1 MKSSPLRLCTIGVLL
16 FALSVLPSRAIVL
29 RDDAS
34 VAESIALGARYPAT
48 GHFSDSV
55 ACTLIR
61 SRWAITAA
69 HVAEE
74 QQPFADYFVTFNG
87 KRYGVEKIII
97 HPRRVVGT
105 VDSQADLALLKL
117 DRDVEGVEP
126 VPLYTRPDEVD
137 LLITRVGWGKT
148 GIGSTG
154 ATGERSKEPR
164 GMTNRIEAI
173 FQDSFITTFDAPPA
187 GTKLEGA
194 TGPGDSGG
202 PAYVEVGGKTYI
214 AGVGSNSTGSA
225 DEGTIG
231 KYGTVNAYCRI
242 STHVSWINK
251 TIAADPPATVQWSAL
266 IRTTKSW
273 PKSAAGTWMKTF
285 FGLFNGGDPARVAEF
300 FAAHRKPKPD
310 APPGKPKLDKLTE
323 SFRSQIETYGAYE
336 LRGYK
341 TAGPYRMA
349 ALVYSPK
356 EKQWRSL
363 NLELEPKTPHRSKD
377 FFSADEEAPKGVGGE
392 ARTP

>member
-1 MKSSPLRLCTIGVLL
+1 MKSSALCPAVGVLL
-16 FALSVLPSRAIVL
+16 LALSAFPGHAIVI
-29 RDDAS
+29 RDDVP

-61 SRWAITAA
+61 PRWAITAA
-69 HVAEE
+69 HVVEP
-74 QQPFADYFVTFNG
+74 QQPFGDYFVTFKG
-87 KRYGVEKIII
+87 QRYGVEKIII
-97 HPRRVVGT
+97 HPRRVEGT

-117 DRDVEGVEP
+117 DRDVEDVEP
-126 VPLYTRPDEVD
+126 IPLYTRPDEVD

-148 GIGSTG
+148 GTGSTG

-164 GMTNRIEAI
+164 GMTNRIEAV

-202 PAYVEVGGKTYI
+202 PAYVEVGGKTYL
-214 AGVGSNSTGSA
+214 AGVGSSSTGNA
-225 DEGTIG
+225 DEGPIG
-231 KYGTVNAYCRI
+231 KYGTVNAYCRV

-251 TIAADPPATVQWSAL
+251 TIAADPPSTVQWSKL
-266 IRTTKSW
+266 VRSSKSW
-273 PKSAAGTWMKTF
+273 PANAAGTWLKSY
-285 FGLFNGGDPARVAEF
+285 FGLFNGGDAARLAEF
-300 FAAHRKPKPD
+300 YAAHRKPKPD
-310 APPGKPKLDKLTE
+310 AAPGKPNLDKLTE
-323 SFRSQIETYGAYE
+323 SFRSLIETYGPCDLY
-336 LRGYK
+336 GYK
-341 TAGPYRMA
+341 TAGPYKLA

-356 EKQWRSL
+356 AKQWRSL
-363 NLELEPKTPHRSKD
+363 NLELDARAPHRSKD

-392 ARTP
+392 ATTP